1 MILEVCAR
9 LAEMLYNRATKGF
22 QQYSFHADLVISLIG
37 VPFTQSVADTRATF
51 VFLCFQKSIK
61 RFLNWKGSR
70 SMLEEPILPTTSTSG
85 ESTSSREATEDFEAG
100 VLAQLDSLY
109 RTALRLT
116 HNQQEAEDLVQ
127 ETMLKAFRFT
137 NTYQRGTNLRAWLF
151 RILNTSA
158 INRYRK
164 QATHPTTTPLPEGE
178 EFYLYNRIRDI
189 NGQELSTG
197 AEEEVLSHY
206 LDEDVYQA
214 LSDLPLNFRMP
225 IILADIE
232 GLSYKEIA
240 QALNIPIGTVMSRI
254 SRARRHLQRSL
265 WSYAKSRGYVS
276 EESTTQKPNADP
288 AEQTSN

>member
-1 MILEVCAR
+1 
-9 LAEMLYNRATKGF
+9 
-22 QQYSFHADLVISLIG
+22 
-37 VPFTQSVADTRATF
+37 
-51 VFLCFQKSIK
+51 
-61 RFLNWKGSR
+61 
-70 SMLEEPILPTTSTSG
+70 MLEEPLLPTAPSVENIAT
-85 ESTSSREATEDFEAG
+85 REAATEDFEAG

-116 HNQQEAEDLVQ
+116 RNQQEAEDLVQ
-127 ETMLKAFRFT
+127 ETMLKAFRFA

-164 QATHPTTTPLPEGE
+164 QATHPATTPLPEGE

-197 AEEEVLSHY
+197 AEDEVLSHY

-265 WSYAKSRGYVS
+265 WNYARDRGYLS
-276 EESTTQKPNADP
+276 EEHADESDQS
-288 AEQTSN
+288 AGGGKDDQAASA